1 MKLKSFIKKDFNLME
16 LFRGGAIALGFK
28 FLSVFI
34 GYFFFWLLAKWLGA
48 DGVGVFSTA
57 WTILMIGAVFGKIG
71 FDTSIVKFIAGSIG
85 RKNQHHVRPIY
96 RYSITI
102 VGINAMLVAGILY
115 IFAQPISELFFNSAQ
130 YTNIVR
136 IIAITVVPLSIL
148 NINAES
154 LKALKNITA
163 FSIFQNSSIYL
174 AIILIMLFL
183 TNYGITNKS
192 SIFALSMGTSL
203 LMFISFIVVFSNFRK
218 KLHHNPDKP
227 AYQFNF
233 KKTIGISLPMMLT
246 NSLFL
251 IMSWMD
257 ILMLSAFKTD
267 ADVGIYNTS
276 LKISA
281 VISIALIAINS
292 IALPKYAEL
301 FEKNDMLGFRKV
313 VKQTSFLNFGL
324 SLPVF
329 LLILL
334 VPGFLLGIFGE
345 EFIAG
350 KMSLIILAIGQIFSA
365 FSGSTI
371 HVLNMTGKENA
382 AKNILITTALL
393 NLVLNYLLVPKYGIN
408 GAAIAT
414 AISTV
419 IWNLLA
425 EISIY
430 RHLKFLTYPLI
441 SVRKA
446 KDLRNKIMDK

>member
-1 MKLKSFIKKDFNLME
+1 ME

-28 FLSVFI
+28 FLSIFI
-34 GYFFFWLLAKWLGA
+34 GYFFIWLLAKWLGA
-48 DGVGVFSTA
+48 SGVGVFSTA

-85 RKNQHHVRPIY
+85 RKDQHHVRPIY
-96 RYSITI
+96 RHSITI
-102 VGINAMLVAGILY
+102 VGINALVVAIILY

-136 IIAITVVPLSIL
+136 IIAITVIPLSLL

-183 TNYGITNKS
+183 TNHGITNKT
-192 SIFALSMGTSL
+192 SIFSLSIGVSV
-203 LMFISFIVVFSNFRK
+203 LMLISFIVVFANFKR
-218 KLHHNPDKP
+218 KLHDNPDKP
-227 AYQFNF
+227 EYRFNF

-257 ILMLSAFKTD
+257 ILMLSAFKTEV
-267 ADVGIYNTS
+267 DVGIYNTS

-281 VISIALIAINS
+281 AISIALIAINS

-301 FEKNDMLGFRKV
+301 FEKKDYLGFRKV
-313 VKQTSFLNFGL
+313 VKQVSFINFGL

-345 EFIAG
+345 EFVAG
-350 KMSLIILAIGQIFSA
+350 KMSLIILSIGQIFSA

-371 HVLNMTGKENA
+371 HVLNMTGKESA

-393 NLVLNYLLVPKYGIN
+393 NLLLNYLLVPKYGIN

-414 AISTV
+414 AISTI
-419 IWNLLA
+419 IWNILA

-441 SVRKA
+441 SIKKA
-446 KDLRNKIMDK
+446 KYFRNKIMDK